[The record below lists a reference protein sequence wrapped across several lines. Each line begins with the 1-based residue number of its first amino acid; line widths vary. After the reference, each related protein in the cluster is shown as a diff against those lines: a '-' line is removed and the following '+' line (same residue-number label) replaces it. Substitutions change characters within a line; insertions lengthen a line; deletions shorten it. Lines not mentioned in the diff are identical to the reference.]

1 MLGADAGQ
9 IPGLARIQAGPPDE
23 EEGMSHS
30 NAAVFLTL
38 AAACGL
44 PAALAA
50 PGDGFVTYRGMATE
64 LATRQPLYSEEHF
77 LRYRDGQIAQRVVL
91 YQCADGRPFARKQ
104 VEYVDRFAPDFDT
117 VDVSRGLHEGL
128 RSASG
133 QREVFYRETMSDTEV
148 TKRLPRTQEMVA
160 DAGFDEF
167 VRAHWD
173 LLLSGQSKELDFL
186 VPSRL
191 GVHEFRV
198 SHVRASVTDGT
209 LSQVFRLRLSG
220 LLGFVLPAIE
230 VHYSDSQRTLLRYEG
245 LSNLQDADGN
255 HYKARIVFP
264 SQYRHSSDAAALRT
278 AQEAPLRPC
287 G

>member
-1 MLGADAGQ
+1 MPHSKVALF
-9 IPGLARIQAGPPDE
+9 LAT
-23 EEGMSHS
+23 
-30 NAAVFLTL
+30 AAV
-38 AAACGL
+38 CGGSF
-44 PAALAA
+44 ATAA
-50 PGDGFVTYRGMATE
+50 PVEQILTYRGTATE
-64 LATRQPLYSEEHF
+64 LATRQPLYAEQHF
-77 LRYRDGQIAQRVVL
+77 LRYRDGQIAQRIVL

-117 VDVSRGLHEGL
+117 VDVGRGLHEGL
-128 RSASG
+128 RSRSG
-133 QREVFYRETMSDTEV
+133 EREVFYRETTADTEA
-148 TKRLPRTQEMVA
+148 TKLLPRTKEMVA

-173 LLLSGQSKELDFL
+173 ALLSGQSKELDFL

-198 SHVRASVTDGT
+198 SHVRATVTDAIPA
-209 LSQVFRLRLSG
+209 QVFRLKLSG
-220 LLGFVLPAIE
+220 VLGWVLPSIE
-230 VHYSDSQRTLLRYEG
+230 VYYSDAQRTLVRYEG

-264 SQYRHSSDAAALRT
+264 PQERLVSDVAALRK

>member
-1 MLGADAGQ
+1 M
-9 IPGLARIQAGPPDE
+9 R
-23 EEGMSHS
+23 HS
-30 NAAVFLTL
+30 SAAIFLTL
-38 AAACGL
+38 AAACGS
-44 PAALAA
+44 PTAMAA
-50 PGDGFVTYRGMATE
+50 PGEEIVTYRGVATE
-64 LATRQPLYSEEHF
+64 LSTRQPLYSEEHF

-117 VDVSRGLHEGL
+117 IDVSRGLHEGL
-128 RSASG
+128 RSRSG
-133 QREVFYRETMSDTEV
+133 QREVFYRETTADTEV
-148 TKRLPRTQEMVA
+148 TKRLPAVTGLVA

-167 VRAHWD
+167 VRGHWD
-173 LLLSGQSKELDFL
+173 ALMSGQSLELDFL

-198 SHVRASVTDGT
+198 SHLRAAVTDGIPA
-209 LSQVFRLRLSG
+209 QVFRLRLSG

-230 VHYSDSQRTLLRYEG
+230 VLYSDSQRTLLRYEG

-255 HYKARIVFP
+255 QYKARIVFP
-264 SQYRHSSDAAALRT
+264 PKDRLTSDVATMRK
-278 AQEAPLRPC
+278 AQEAVLRPC